1 MPRALKILI
10 IGMFINVTGASFLWP
25 LNTIYIHNHLGKSLT
40 VAGIVLMLNSGASVA
55 GNLCGGFLF
64 DKIGGFKSIMLGIM
78 ITLASLLGLVLF
90 HQWPVY
96 IWLLIIVGFGSGI
109 VFPASYAM
117 AGAVWKEGGR
127 RAFNAIYVAQNAG
140 VAVGSAL
147 GGMVAA
153 YSFTYVFLANAMLY
167 VLFFLIVFFGFRNIK
182 TGNASQVSV
191 LDYEP
196 VSSRTKFTAL
206 LILSGGYVLG
216 WIAYSQWSTTVAS
229 HTQSIGM
236 PLSLYSVLWT
246 VNGILIVAGQPLIG
260 AVLKKWSGALK
271 TQMVIGFCIFIVSF
285 GVLLSAKQFPMYL
298 TAMVILTIGEMLVW
312 PAVPTIANQLAPKGK
327 EGFYQGFVNSAATGG
342 RMIGPLL
349 GGVLVD
355 QYGMSVLLLI
365 LMVLLVVSI
374 AATVLY
380 DKRLKTVNK
389 QNVQVR

>member
-1 MPRALKILI
+1 
-10 IGMFINVTGASFLWP
+10 
-25 LNTIYIHNHLGKSLT
+25 
-40 VAGIVLMLNSGASVA
+40 
-55 GNLCGGFLF
+55 
-64 DKIGGFKSIMLGIM
+64 M

-153 YSFTYVFLANAMLY
+153 YSFTYVFLANALLY

-182 TGNASQVSV
+182 TGNASQASV

-216 WIAYSQWSTTVAS
+216 WIAYSQWVHNRCVTYSKHRYAAFIIQCALDRKRNINCRRTAS
-229 HTQSIGM
+229 HRSCSEKMVRRVKNADGHR
-236 PLSLYSVLWT
+236 LLY
-246 VNGILIVAGQPLIG
+246 
-260 AVLKKWSGALK
+260 
-271 TQMVIGFCIFIVSF
+271 
-285 GVLLSAKQFPMYL
+285 
-298 TAMVILTIGEMLVW
+298 
-312 PAVPTIANQLAPKGK
+312 
-327 EGFYQGFVNSAATGG
+327 FYRFVRRAS
-342 RMIGPLL
+342 
-349 GGVLVD
+349 
-355 QYGMSVLLLI
+355 
-365 LMVLLVVSI
+365 
-374 AATVLY
+374 
-380 DKRLKTVNK
+380 
-389 QNVQVR
+389 

>member
-153 YSFTYVFLANAMLY
+153 YSFTYVFLANALLY

-182 TGNASQVSV
+182 TGNAGQVSV

-196 VSSRTKFTAL
+196 VSGRTKFTAL

-260 AVLKKWSGALK
+260 VVLKKWSGALK

-285 GVLLSAKQFPMYL
+285 GVLLGAKQFPMYL

-327 EGFYQGFVNSAATGG
+327 EGFYQGFVNSADG
-342 RMIGPLL
+342 R
-349 GGVLVD
+349 
-355 QYGMSVLLLI
+355 
-365 LMVLLVVSI
+365 
-374 AATVLY
+374 
-380 DKRLKTVNK
+380 
-389 QNVQVR
+389 QNDRPAPWRRAG

>member
-1 MPRALKILI
+1 
-10 IGMFINVTGASFLWP
+10 
-25 LNTIYIHNHLGKSLT
+25 
-40 VAGIVLMLNSGASVA
+40 MLNSGASVA

-260 AVLKKWSGALK
+260 VVLK
-271 TQMVIGFCIFIVSF
+271 
-285 GVLLSAKQFPMYL
+285 
-298 TAMVILTIGEMLVW
+298 
-312 PAVPTIANQLAPKGK
+312 N
-327 EGFYQGFVNSAATGG
+327 
-342 RMIGPLL
+342 GP
-349 GGVLVD
+349 
-355 QYGMSVLLLI
+355 
-365 LMVLLVVSI
+365 
-374 AATVLY
+374 
-380 DKRLKTVNK
+380 
-389 QNVQVR
+389 VR